1 MADLMAGPNAPLS
14 KAFIWCGWS
23 TITVDWLLDASHDLS
38 DPRRQESLHAQLQ
51 MVCFIAAALDCSTK
65 SRAREIPRTF
75 QDGRPAPK
83 PLRSEEWPEGLPDLP
98 SNQAQRVHD
107 DNVACD
113 SVLQEI
119 TELAQRGG
127 TSLRENPWR
136 SLHWHLPRE
145 KAMFNTGLWWDT
157 HYASC
162 VFAGARCKS
171 QRLRHNVEEINAW
184 PPLDCQHSHDPKEW
198 DPYLVHGKA
207 VFPSKE
213 EAEYTA
219 PLAFAIA
226 VSVSWWACRM
236 GKAKLHI
243 PRMPAVE
250 RHGRREHWVG
260 LDARSMRQWAMA
272 PSPLVLGY
280 DPLMLKKLLEFLPEL
295 SQATSFATMVPCR
308 MGASTWAEAIIPI
321 GCRLR
326 NGRLRW
332 YRGSTVPMMS
342 GCVGMWTSFATHLCG
357 TNCLSYRGRHWCVT
371 APGNPCVKLTS

>member
-14 KAFIWCGWS
+14 KAFIWCGWAA
-23 TITVDWLLDASHDLS
+23 ITVDWLLDPSHDLA
-38 DPRRQESLHAQLQ
+38 DIRRQESLHSQLQ
-51 MVCFIAAALDCSTK
+51 SVCFIAAALDCSTK

-83 PLRSEEWPEGLPDLP
+83 PLRSEDWPEGLPNLP
-98 SNQAQRVHD
+98 VQQAKRVQD
-107 DNVACD
+107 DNAACD
-113 SVLQEI
+113 FVLQEI
-119 TELAQRGG
+119 MELAQRGG

-145 KAMFNTGLWWDT
+145 KAMFDTGEWWDT

-198 DPYLVHGKA
+198 DPYLVNGKA

-226 VSVSWWACRM
+226 VAVSWWACRT
-236 GKAKLHI
+236 GKATLHI
-243 PRMPAVE
+243 PRMPSVE
-250 RHGRREHWVG
+250 RHGRREHWIG
-260 LDARSMRQWAMA
+260 LDARCMRQWAMA
-272 PSPLVLGY
+272 PLAISLGLRPPDADEAARIPVRAIASDIIREDGTLPAGCIYVGRGHHSHRLQTTEWKAPVVPGFDCSDDEWVCRYVDFICNSPLW
-280 DPLMLKKLLEFLPEL
+280 DTA
-295 SQATSFATMVPCR
+295 S
-308 MGASTWAEAIIPI
+308 GA
-321 GCRLR
+321 
-326 NGRLRW
+326 
-332 YRGSTVPMMS
+332 
-342 GCVGMWTSFATHLCG
+342 
-357 TNCLSYRGRHWCVT
+357 HWSVI
-371 APGNPCVKLTS
+371 APGNPSVKRTS